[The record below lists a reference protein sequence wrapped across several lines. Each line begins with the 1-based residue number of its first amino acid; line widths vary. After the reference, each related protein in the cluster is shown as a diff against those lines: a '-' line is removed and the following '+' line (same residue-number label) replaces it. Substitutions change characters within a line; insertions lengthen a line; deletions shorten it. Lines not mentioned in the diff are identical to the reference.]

1 MHAAAA
7 TPDAYLAALSNAAAL
22 LDWPLPRERDEATC
36 HEAARA
42 LDALLVRV
50 ARGRGALDLA
60 VGEGLEVMATGGRV
74 LELGCSGIGDYA
86 RERLGI
92 AASTAQKM
100 VRFARRLRDRPLLR
114 AAVRKGEVTPRAAE
128 AVLSKACGED
138 EAAWVERARHQ
149 TVRAL
154 KAAVKG
160 GAEEDDEKWHRT
172 RARLSPEQRTVVDE
186 AMDLA
191 RKALCAT
198 APKWELVGAMA
209 EEYLGANPP
218 PEGSA
223 ADPFPAAREEIDSL
237 KEWLETESAQWA
249 FLDRPTPV
257 EAPEVASDAERD
269 PRVLDGELRRLGEL
283 RDRWDEVFGHLAM
296 LLRAI
301 EGWRRLG
308 FASFAHYCD
317 ERVGM
322 AVRAVAERAALER
335 RLYEIPQLREA
346 MRARRISYEKA
357 RLIARH
363 ADEESIDAWIERAER
378 VPCIALRREIQDR
391 EEKQMCARG
400 ELEVWAPRRVA
411 SVIALACSA
420 ARRAAGRWISTGECL
435 ARIAQHFIDV
445 WEAPLAGRGTL
456 HRRVL
461 ERDRFLCQVPGCSR
475 AADHAHHIEHRSRG
489 GSDDLANLTSLC
501 AVHHLQGIHMGRI
514 RVSGAAPDRLRWEV
528 RTPEGWVP
536 MG

>member
-1 MHAAAA
+1 MDAAAA

-60 VGEGLEVMATGGRV
+60 VGEGLEAMATGGRV

-128 AVLSKACGED
+128 AVLPKACGED

-160 GAEEDDEKWHRT
+160 GAEEDDEVHRT
-172 RARLSPEQRTVVDE
+172 RARLSPEQRAVVDKG
-186 AMDLA
+186 MDLA

-198 APKWELVGAMA
+198 APKWELIGAMA
-209 EEYLGANPP
+209 EEYLGANPH
-218 PEGSA
+218 PEGIA
-223 ADPFPAAREEIDSL
+223 DDPFPAAREEIDSL

-249 FLDRPTPV
+249 FLDRPAPV

-283 RDRWDEVFGHLAM
+283 RNRWDEVFGHLAM

-322 AVRAVAERAALER
+322 AVRAVEERAALER
-335 RLYEIPQLREA
+335 RLYDIPQLREA

-363 ADEESIDAWIERAER
+363 ADEESIGAWIERAER
-378 VPCIALRREIQDR
+378 VPCIALRRELQDR
-391 EEKQMCARG
+391 EETQMCARG
-400 ELEVWAPRRVA
+400 EFEVWAPRRVA

-420 ARRAAGRWISTGECL
+420 ARRAVGRWISTGECL

-445 WEAPLAGRGTL
+445 WEAALAVRGTL

-475 AADHAHHIEHRSRG
+475 AADHAHHIEYRSRG
-489 GSDDLANLTSLC
+489 GSDDLTNLTSAC
-501 AVHHLQGIHMGRI
+501 AVHHLQGVHMGRI
-514 RVSGAAPDRLRWEV
+514 RVSGAAPDQLRWEV